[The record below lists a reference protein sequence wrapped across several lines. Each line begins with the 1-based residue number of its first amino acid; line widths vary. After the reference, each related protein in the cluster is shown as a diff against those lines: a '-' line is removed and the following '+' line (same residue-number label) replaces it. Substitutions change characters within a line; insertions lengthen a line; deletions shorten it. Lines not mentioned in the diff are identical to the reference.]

1 MMFIVIAIG
10 GQGDQVAVFSL
21 LGLNRSFICRA
32 NADGTLSVERRFRSL
47 P

>member
-1 MMFIVIAIG
+1 MMFIVIEIG
-10 GQGDQVAVFSL
+10 GQGEQVLASSL